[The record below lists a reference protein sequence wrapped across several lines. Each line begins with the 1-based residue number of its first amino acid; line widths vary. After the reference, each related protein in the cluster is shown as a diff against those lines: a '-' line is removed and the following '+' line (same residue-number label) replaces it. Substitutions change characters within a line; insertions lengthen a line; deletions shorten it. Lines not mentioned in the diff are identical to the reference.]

1 MGRYSRLLQLSDFSK
16 EDLKILQS
24 KTILVIG
31 AGGVGQHVAT
41 YLVTNGI
48 ENLRIVDFDT
58 VEYSNLNRQ
67 ILLTEKH
74 IGNRKVDVV
83 REALFAKNHDALVKS
98 INCKVDESNVSE
110 IITNEYDAVVDALD
124 NWKGKLLISNECK
137 KLIIP
142 ILHVGVDGMKGQYVV
157 FKKCSLEDLVSKDII
172 GAPKD
177 GVMGPMVGAVSSLA
191 SILLIKYLIGK
202 AEPDELHYI
211 DYESHQFSKIKI
223 PRN

>member
-24 KTILVIG
+24 KTVLVIG

-48 ENLRIVDFDT
+48 ENLRIVDYDA
-58 VEYSNLNRQ
+58 VETSNLNRQ

-83 REALFAKNHDALVKS
+83 REALFAKNHNALVKS
-98 INCKVDESNVSE
+98 INCKVDESNISE
-110 IITNEYDAVVDALD
+110 IITNEYDVVVDALD
-124 NWKGKLLISNECK
+124 NWEGKLLVSRECK
-137 KLIIP
+137 KLNIP
-142 ILHVGVDGMKGQYVV
+142 LLHVGVDGMRGQYAI
-157 FKKCSLEDLVSKDII
+157 FEKCSLQDLVGKDII

-177 GVMGPMVGAVSSLA
+177 GVMGPMVGAVASLA
-191 SILLIKYLIGK
+191 TVHLIKYLIGK
-202 AEPDELHYI
+202 EEADELHYL
-211 DYESHQFSKIKI
+211 DFDNHQFNKIKI
-223 PRN
+223 PRK